1 MGMKKGQKQYGKE
14 FTVQVMIMH
23 YHEGKS
29 CREIADYFNLPN
41 KKVIGNIIMREHAR
55 QKREVKGITQKRKG
69 RPRIK
74 PLSTIEQLEAE
85 NKRLQMENDLL
96 KKFHEE
102 LRR

>member
-1 MGMKKGQKQYGKE
+1 
-14 FTVQVMIMH
+14 
-23 YHEGKS
+23 
-29 CREIADYFNLPN
+29 
-41 KKVIGNIIMREHAR
+41 MREHAR